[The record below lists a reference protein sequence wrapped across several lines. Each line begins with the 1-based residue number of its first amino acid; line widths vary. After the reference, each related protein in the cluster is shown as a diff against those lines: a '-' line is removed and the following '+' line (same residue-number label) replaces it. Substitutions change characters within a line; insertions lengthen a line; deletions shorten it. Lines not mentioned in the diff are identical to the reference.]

1 MMFLVFE
8 IGADFCSE
16 VPVPRGRT
24 MRKKFM
30 ARKRHSKISEPL
42 ICVQTWTAREKE
54 RCHNTSAEKKIP
66 TVITHSHHESHKL
79 DKKGQK
85 REL

>member
-1 MMFLVFE
+1 MLKINKSVKT
-8 IGADFCSE
+8 GA
-16 VPVPRGRT
+16 VI
-24 MRKKFM
+24 
-30 ARKRHSKISEPL
+30 SKISEPL